1 MEIIVFTL
9 AKFPTRWRLLREVDN
24 DVLLS
29 PWTPPAVWSF
39 LAGLLLFLRA
49 LNFSNF
55 QTSFSRIPCPKK
67 HLSL

>member
-29 PWTPPAVWSF
+29 PWTPPAVWNW
-39 LAGLLLFLRA
+39 LGLLFLF
-49 LNFSNF
+49 LQFYQKSSNRLLL
-55 QTSFSRIPCPKK
+55 TCDLIITCISVG
-67 HLSL
+67 